1 MKRPGFVGG
10 TLDRA
15 DHVRSDPAAAARAFA
30 DPRAKMI
37 LLDGLNPQVDGTGL
51 ATGVLPSG
59 ALADEFALLGIGE
72 EGPLFVWLD
81 PASGYA
87 ATFAP
92 QVWNVAPLLAP
103 DQLALYGTARSL
115 VDWHARHGFCA
126 NCGTP
131 TAPIKAGWARRCQA
145 SAVSGSE
152 SERRGCGA
160 EHFPRVDPVT
170 IMLAEHDGRVLVG
183 RQPRFPAGRYSAL
196 AGFIEPGET
205 IEEAVARELWEEA
218 GIVVDDVRYAMSQP
232 WPFPSSLMI
241 ACVAKSRSDVLTID
255 ETELENAMWVTA
267 ADVRA
272 SLAGDPTA
280 PFIAPPEMA
289 VAHHLFR
296 FWLETQDT
304 PPPSVG
310 EI

>member
-15 DHVRSDPAAAARAFA
+15 DHVRSNPALVAQAFA
-30 DPRAKMI
+30 DPRSRM
-37 LLDGLNPQVDGTGL
+37 LVLDDLDPVVDGANL
-51 ATGVLPSG
+51 ATIALPQG
-59 ALADEFALLGIGE
+59 TAAEAYCLLGIGE
-72 EGPLFVWLD
+72 DGPLFIRLD
-81 PASGYA
+81 PSLGHGGQ
-87 ATFAP
+87 FAP
-92 QVWNVAPLLAP
+92 QVWSVAPLLAP

-115 VDWHARHGFCA
+115 IDWHARHRFCA

-131 TAPIKAGWARRCQA
+131 TAPIKAGWARRCGA
-145 SAVSGSE
+145 GLSSGSE
-152 SERRGCGA
+152 SESGGCGA

-170 IMLAEHDGRVLVG
+170 IMLAEHDGRILVG

-218 GIVVDDVRYAMSQP
+218 GIVVDNVRYAMSQP

-241 ACVAKSRSDVLTID
+241 ACVAQARDDVLTID
-255 ETELENAMWVTA
+255 ETELEHAMWVD
-267 ADVRA
+267 ADGVRA
-272 SLAGDPTA
+272 AMAGEAGA

-289 VAHHLFR
+289 VAYHLFK
-296 FWLETQDT
+296 FWLDR
-304 PPPSVG
+304 S
-310 EI
+310 